1 MRVWRLPVSPFS
13 ASPRSSSRGYSER
26 LTIHL
31 MYTLRFPFT
40 IPAGREIAVTDSA
53 GELDGLKYRFVKRDR
68 FYVLT
73 LSGFPTAEA
82 AQAYLKDIR
91 ACLLWVLLQ
100 TGIAA
105 DAVFELQQVAYTDD
119 PMQAAANLSQ
129 SFNLEVEGPVD
140 ALLDGG
146 RPAVYSCE
154 KRVRILTGG
163 LPSVILSTPCE
174 VALRHLTEG
183 LRIESGARI
192 ADNQKLLTAFDL
204 YAAYFTESA
213 PNARFLTLIMALE
226 TLATGVER
234 TRLVLDLLERWRN
247 EAENILQ
254 TVAPDSDDA
263 TSLEGIM
270 RELLFRREDSIR
282 RQMRNLVLTTLKMNG
297 DGDAAEAA
305 KAAVRLYDLRS
316 TLVHEGTLPAQKL
329 SESVTEA
336 KGVVERVLR
345 ARFLLVAAGML

>member
-1 MRVWRLPVSPFS
+1 
-13 ASPRSSSRGYSER
+13 
-26 LTIHL
+26 

-40 IPAGREIAVTDSA
+40 LPAGREIVVTDSA
-53 GELDGLKYRFVKRDR
+53 GELDGLKYRFAKRDR

-91 ACLLWVLLQ
+91 AGLIWVLLQ

-105 DAVFELQQVAYTDD
+105 DGVFELQQIAYTDD
-119 PMQAAANLSQ
+119 PVQAAANLSQ
-129 SFNLEVEGPVD
+129 SFNLEIEGPVD
-140 ALLDGG
+140 ALVDGE
-146 RPAVYSCE
+146 RPAVYSGE

-163 LPSVILSTPCE
+163 LSSVILSTPCE

-183 LRIESGARI
+183 LRIENGARI

-204 YAAYFTESA
+204 YAAYFTEAS

-263 TSLEGIM
+263 ISLQGIR

-282 RQMRNLVLTTLKMNG
+282 RQIRNVVLTTLTMNG
-297 DGDAAEAA
+297 DGDAQEMER
-305 KAAVRLYDLRS
+305 AAVRLYDLRS

-336 KGVVERVLR
+336 KSVVERVLR
-345 ARFLLVAAGML
+345 ARFLLVAAGAL